1 MEVRAM
7 TENEGERVP
16 MQDSRQEGEQ
26 DVVTHHLDDAE
37 GAATV
42 APASFADLGPG
53 RGPGAAADLRM
64 LSDVPLDVTVELG
77 RAVMKLRDLL
87 TLAEGSVIELNR
99 ALGAPVDIIVNGKL
113 VARGD
118 VVVVGDDFGVRVTEV
133 LSPGSGA

>member
-1 MEVRAM
+1 M
-7 TENEGERVP
+7 TENEEQRVSP
-16 MQDSRQEGEQ
+16 VQGSHQGPQQ
-26 DVVTHHLDDAE
+26 DVVTHHLDGAE
-37 GAATV
+37 EAATV
-42 APASFADLGPG
+42 APASFADLGSG

-99 ALGAPVDIIVNGKL
+99 SLGAPVDIIVNGKL

-133 LSPGSGA
+133 LAPGSGA

>member
-1 MEVRAM
+1 MTQSPDMEQVVRH
-7 TENEGERVP
+7 
-16 MQDSRQEGEQ
+16 D
-26 DVVTHHLDDAE
+26 LDTPGDPGTAGQAAS
-37 GAATV
+37 GAAPETV
-42 APASFADLGPG
+42 APASFADLGAG

-99 ALGAPVDIIVNGKL
+99 ALGAPVDVIVNGKL

-133 LSPGSGA
+133 LSPGER

>member
-1 MEVRAM
+1 MTQSPDMEQVVRH
-7 TENEGERVP
+7 
-16 MQDSRQEGEQ
+16 D
-26 DVVTHHLDDAE
+26 LDQPNTA
-37 GAATV
+37 GAPADPSATV
-42 APASFADLGPG
+42 APASFADLGAG

-133 LSPGSGA
+133 LSPGER

>member
-1 MEVRAM
+1 M
-7 TENEGERVP
+7 TENQQGMER
-16 MQDSRQEGEQ
+16 DI
-26 DVVTHHLDDAE
+26 VTHNLDRDPGQEQAD
-37 GAATV
+37 TV
-42 APASFADLGPG
+42 EPASFADLGAG

-133 LSPGSGA
+133 LSPGERA

>member
-1 MEVRAM
+1 MTQNPEMEQVVRHDLDTPGTAAASSP
-7 TENEGERVP
+7 VP
-16 MQDSRQEGEQ
+16 PSPDGG
-26 DVVTHHLDDAE
+26 AE
-37 GAATV
+37 TV
-42 APASFADLGPG
+42 APASFADLGAG
-53 RGPGAAADLRM
+53 RAPGAAADLRM

-99 ALGAPVDIIVNGKL
+99 AIGAPVDIIVNGKL

-133 LSPGSGA
+133 LSPGER